1 MRYAQDI
8 SAQSVPNITDAPR
21 PNASPEAEAS
31 ALAAVYRFLV
41 LEKGARNDLTGT
53 STK

>member
-41 LEKGARNDLTGT
+41 LEKGDRNDLTGT